1 MHQYANGVKTRTTI
15 TLEKEVLRR
24 AKIEAAAS
32 DRSLSR
38 LIEDALRKELE
49 RSEGAE
55 PVPPFKVRVFRGKPG
70 LAPGIRQED
79 FLSPWELIGR
89 LEREAR
95 VPGNADS

>member
-1 MHQYANGVKTRTTI
+1 VKVRTTI

-32 DRSLSR
+32 DRSLSA
-38 LIEDALRKELE
+38 LIEDALRRAIE
-49 RSEGAE
+49 RHEGVE
-55 PVPPFKVRVFRGKPG
+55 PVSPFRVRVFKGQPG

-89 LEREAR
+89 LERETRA
-95 VPGNADS
+95 PGNADS